1 MSKYNHLREIAVL
14 PCLPAGLNVE
24 DSFIER
30 TSPCLD
36 LQHVLP
42 NDAFARTLGFLNISK
57 TRYIDLVRARRGI
70 NLLSSRAQGT
80 ETGAFAF
87 DGRYAGQW
95 KAMKIADNP
104 KLPSLI
110 TDDELVE
117 LIENAGYG
125 GQLAI
130 AGYVDANF
138 CLPRDMPAVRLSGRF
153 QIGIIDYIWGSGHS
167 QTFEGALTVDMSD
180 GQIGT
185 APGYAFDEVCD
196 FTVSYFR
203 FNTISHAELP
213 KGLRFEAMRA
223 APAALAA

>member
-1 MSKYNHLREIAVL
+1 MGYDHLREIAVL
-14 PCLPAGLNVE
+14 PCLPRGLSVE

-30 TSPCLD
+30 TAPSLD

-57 TRYIDLVRARRGI
+57 KRYLDLVRDRRGI
-70 NLLSSRAQGT
+70 NLLSSKRQGT
-80 ETGAFAF
+80 ETGAYGFE
-87 DGRYAGQW
+87 GRYAGQW
-95 KAMKIADNP
+95 KALKVAHNP

-110 TDDELVE
+110 TDDDLVE

-138 CLPRDMPAVRLSGRF
+138 CLPRDMTAVRLTGRF
-153 QIGIIDYIWGSGHS
+153 QVGIIDYIWGSGHT
-167 QTFEGALTVDMSD
+167 QTFDGALTVDLSD
-180 GQIGT
+180 GQIGN
-185 APGYAFDEVCD
+185 APGYAFDDVCG

-203 FNTISHAELP
+203 FNTLSRAELP
-213 KGLRFEAMRA
+213 KGHRFETVRA
-223 APAALAA
+223 APATLAA